1 MKRSSICLKYALSA
15 VAGFIWGIVSAIW
28 LGISAL
34 IATCFDSEPGTYEYL
49 YEDKPMQ
56 VFGIFGCI
64 MYIITFLAM
73 LYYVKNKKRYM
84 IVFFDNNGFG
94 DSCCSGVLFLG
105 GISSVIVW

>member
-1 MKRSSICLKYALSA
+1 MKRISIYLKYALSA

-73 LYYVKNKKRYM
+73 LYCVKNKKRYM
-84 IVFFDNNGFG
+84 IVFLIMMVLGIVAVMG
-94 DSCCSGVLFLG
+94 DCFLG
-105 GISSVIVW
+105 SEL

>member
-1 MKRSSICLKYALSA
+1 MERVSICLKYALSA

-84 IVFFDNNGFG
+84 IVFLITM
-94 DSCCSGVLFLG
+94 VLGIVAVVGYCFWG
-105 GISSVIVW
+105 G